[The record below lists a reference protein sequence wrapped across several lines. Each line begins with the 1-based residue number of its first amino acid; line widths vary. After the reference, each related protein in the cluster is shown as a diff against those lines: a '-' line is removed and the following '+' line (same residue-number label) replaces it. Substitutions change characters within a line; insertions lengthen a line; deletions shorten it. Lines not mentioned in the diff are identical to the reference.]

1 MVSLRDVVSGPHVV
15 FRRLRHEHANDQSED
30 HQEGRES
37 HSEISAGFGHLTLR
51 YVLRNIVYVLVLSGP
66 DEHLLRP
73 IIGDDFIPRFVV
85 QRGVARFVQR
95 ASLFLLRQSRASGER
110 MRKKRWVY
118 STTMNQAL
126 AGHRSLRCYD
136 EAAEQKDACQGHGRW
151 RGEREDCSW
160 WWEYEGLGA
169 RRWRYR
175 ETESKA
181 SHLL

>member
-1 MVSLRDVVSGPHVV
+1 
-15 FRRLRHEHANDQSED
+15 
-30 HQEGRES
+30 
-37 HSEISAGFGHLTLR
+37 
-51 YVLRNIVYVLVLSGP
+51 VLVLSGP

-126 AGHRSLRCYD
+126 AGLRSFRGYD
-136 EAAEQKDACQGHGRW
+136 EAAKQKDACQGHGRW
-151 RGEREDCSW
+151 RGEKG
-160 WWEYEGLGA
+160 GLVRGGG
-169 RRWRYR
+169 
-175 ETESKA
+175 SMKD
-181 SHLL
+181 